1 MDVLFSDVSI
11 NFDPVSYSVMEG
23 NFIEVFI
30 TADKNFSVEFNVTVS
45 SPNTE
50 GESEK

>member
-1 MDVLFSDVSI
+1 MPVLFSDVSI

-23 NFIEVFI
+23 NLIEVFI

-50 GESEK
+50 GDHE